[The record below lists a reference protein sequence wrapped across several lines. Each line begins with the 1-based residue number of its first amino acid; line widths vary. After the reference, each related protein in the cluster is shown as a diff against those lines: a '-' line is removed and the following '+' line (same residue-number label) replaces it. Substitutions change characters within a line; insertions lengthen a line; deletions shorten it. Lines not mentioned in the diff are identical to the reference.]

1 VSAANTTS
9 AKQSSAPRLLLT
21 RAETLASLRIG
32 KTTLYWLQR
41 IRRLNPINI
50 GARVLFNPAEVEHI
64 ARHGCSL
71 TEADKR
77 AATRPRPVSDE
88 RGDPGKRE
96 DRPSPLSDEADKHTR
111 KLDTGNI

>member
-32 KTTLYWLQR
+32 ETTLYWLQR
-41 IRRLNPINI
+41 TRRLNPINI

-77 AATRPRPVSDE
+77 AVAKLRPVSAE
-88 RGDPGKRE
+88 RGGPGKHE
-96 DRPSPLSDEADKHTR
+96 DRPSTLSDEADKHTR
-111 KLDTGNI
+111 KLDIGNI